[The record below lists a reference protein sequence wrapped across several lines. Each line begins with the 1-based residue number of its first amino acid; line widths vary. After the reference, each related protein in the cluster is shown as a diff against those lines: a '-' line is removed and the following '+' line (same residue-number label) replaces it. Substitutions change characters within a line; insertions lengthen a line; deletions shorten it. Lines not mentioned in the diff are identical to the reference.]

1 MSEASVAS
9 LATTIKTSSAKYR
22 ADSDSAKGPILIR
35 IRVRKVAGGA
45 NKDEWLWGYRVKLI
59 VGITHLLV
67 VERS

>member
-1 MSEASVAS
+1 M
-9 LATTIKTSSAKYR
+9 
-22 ADSDSAKGPILIR
+22 
-35 IRVRKVAGGA
+35 GGCNEPKPLGNTHDA